1 MPIEPNS
8 STRRILTRLRA
19 TLACAG
25 ALWSAVASAGP
36 PYAGRTLDDAL
47 RDIGQQGLH
56 LVYSSETVPPSL
68 KVTREPVA
76 GTAHEVL
83 EEMLAQHGLE
93 ARRVGANSYAVVRQ
107 QATAARDTARTASA
121 EPPSLEEIVVAASR
135 YSLSAELPGAHT
147 FLTQA
152 EIQGMPRLADDSLKA
167 VHRLPG
173 AASNGVS
180 GLAYMRGGV
189 ANETLVSLDG
199 FPLYEPFHL
208 KVLLSPNS
216 LLDPSIV
223 DSLDV
228 HAGGYTAEFGDR
240 MSAVIDAR
248 SVHPDAEQQYQLGL
262 SMFNASMFAF
272 NRFDDGKGQLLLAAR
287 RSNLDEIANLVDA
300 SYGKLRYSDAFARL
314 DYEFTPDTRGSLHVL
329 ASSDKADV
337 SNALE
342 TESADATYRNSYVW
356 GTVEH
361 DFSSA
366 FTASAIGSYTYVRST
381 RHGEVDEEGVRTGLA
396 DDRRHYDVL
405 GLKLDATWRTDRWLT
420 RFGAE
425 LRSLDA
431 SYDYSSIVHFEPG
444 YPFPDSGG
452 ITRSNDLSPTPSGKH
467 YALYATTRVRV
478 ADPLVAEFGLR
489 WDDETYTPEG
499 NDQLGPRVNLLYQVA
514 PATLLRA
521 SWGMYQQSQGIN
533 ELQVEDGV
541 DRFFRPQ
548 RATHEI
554 LGLEQGLPQGFN
566 LRLEGYI
573 KDYDKPALR
582 FESLYDPTSLV
593 PELRWDRV
601 AIWPGSSRSKGVE
614 LLLTRRSDSPWNGWF
629 NYAWS
634 RVYDRS
640 NGKDTLRSWDQTNNL
655 GGGVT
660 WSDGGWQAT
669 LAATYH
675 TGWPTTPVRFVGTVP
690 GEQTVSIG
698 PRNASRLNSYASV
711 DARVSRD
718 FVLPRGTLNV
728 FAEVTNVLDRQ
739 NHCCTDFSYE
749 TEDDGTAVLEH
760 VYRNWLPLIPN
771 VGVLW
776 KF

>member
-1 MPIEPNS
+1 MSLEPKS
-8 STRRILTRLRA
+8 TTRRIHTGLGA
-19 TLACAG
+19 TLVAAA
-25 ALWSAVASAGP
+25 ALWPAIASAGP
-36 PYAGRTLDDAL
+36 PYAGRPLDEAL

-56 LVYSSETVPPSL
+56 LVYSTETVPPSL
-68 KVTREPVA
+68 MVTREPEA
-76 GTAHEVL
+76 GPPLDVL
-83 EEMLAQHGLE
+83 KELLRQHGLE
-93 ARRVGANSYAVVRQ
+93 AKQVGADTYAVVRKDTPPAQ
-107 QATAARDTARTASA
+107 GPARVTTAN
-121 EPPSLEEIVVAASR
+121 PVPLEEVVVAASR
-135 YSLSAELPGAHT
+135 YSLSAEYPDAHT
-147 FLTQA
+147 FLTHA
-152 EIQGMPRLADDSLKA
+152 EIEGMPRLADDSLKA

-208 KVLLSPNS
+208 KVLLSPTS

-223 DSLDV
+223 DTLDV

-240 MSAVIDAR
+240 MSAVIDAT
-248 SVHPDAEQQYQLGL
+248 SVHPEADQQYQLGL
-262 SMFNASMFAF
+262 SLFNASMFAF
-272 NRFDDGKGQLLLAAR
+272 NRFDDGKGQWLVAAR

-300 SYGKLRYSDAFARL
+300 SYGELRYSDAFARL
-314 DYEFTPDTRGSLHVL
+314 DYEFTPDTRASLHIL

-337 SNALE
+337 TNALK
-342 TESADATYRNSYVW
+342 TESAEATYRNSYAW
-356 GTVEH
+356 ATVEH

-366 FTASAIGSYTYVRST
+366 LSARAIASYTYVKST
-381 RHGEVDEEGVRTGLA
+381 RHGEVDEEDVRTGLA
-396 DDRRHYDVL
+396 DDQRHYDVL
-405 GLKLDATWRTDRWLT
+405 GLKLDGTWRTDRWLT

-425 LRSLDA
+425 LRALDA

-452 ITRSNDLSPTPSGKH
+452 ITRINDLSPAPSGQH
-467 YALYATTRVRV
+467 YALYATTRVRIT
-478 ADPLVAEFGLR
+478 DPLTAEFGLR

-499 NDQLGPRVNLLYQVA
+499 SDQLGPRVNLLYQLA
-514 PATLLRA
+514 PRTLLRA
-521 SWGMYQQSQGIN
+521 SWGIYQQSQGIN
-533 ELQVEDGV
+533 ELQVEDGI

-601 AIWPGSSRSKGVE
+601 AIWPGSSRSQGVE
-614 LLLTRRSDSPWNGWF
+614 VLLTRRSDSPWNGWI

-640 NGKDTLRSWDQTNNL
+640 NGKNTLRSWDQTSNL
-655 GGGVT
+655 GGGIT
-660 WSDGGWQAT
+660 WSGGGWQAT

-675 TGWPTTPVRFVGTVP
+675 TGWPTTPVRLIGTVP
-690 GEQTVSIG
+690 GEQTVSVG

-718 FVLPRGTLNV
+718 FELRRGTLGV
-728 FAEVTNVLDRQ
+728 FAEVTNLLDRQ
-739 NHCCTDFSYE
+739 NHCCTDFDYE
-749 TEDDGTAVLEH
+749 TEEDGAAVLERE
-760 VYRNWLPLIPN
+760 YRNWLPLIPN
-771 VGVLW
+771 VGLLW

>member
-1 MPIEPNS
+1 M
-8 STRRILTRLRA
+8 RA
-19 TLACAG
+19 AHWTTHFATSG
-25 ALWSAVASAGP
+25 S
-36 PYAGRTLDDAL
+36 
-47 RDIGQQGLH
+47 RDCTWCI
-56 LVYSSETVPPSL
+56 SSETVPPSL
-68 KVTREPVA
+68 KVTREPEA
-76 GTAHEVL
+76 GTPREVL
-83 EEMLAQHGLE
+83 EELLAQHGLE
-93 ARRVGANSYAVVRQ
+93 ARRVSADTFAVVRQ
-107 QATAARDTARTASA
+107 DTPPPGDIARTPSA
-121 EPPSLEEIVVAASR
+121 EPPPLEEIVVEASR
-135 YSLSAELPGAHT
+135 YSLSAEFPDAHT

-152 EIQGMPRLADDSLKA
+152 EIEGMPRLADDSLKA

-189 ANETLVSLDG
+189 ANETLVTLDG

-208 KVLLSPNS
+208 KVLLSPTS

-223 DSLDV
+223 QGLDV

-240 MSAVIDAR
+240 MSAVIDAT
-248 SVHPDAEQQYQLGL
+248 SVHPDTEQQYQIGL
-262 SMFNASMFAF
+262 SLFNASMFAF
-272 NRFDDGKGQLLLAAR
+272 NRFDDGKGQWLVAAR

-300 SYGKLRYSDAFARL
+300 SYGELRYSDAFARL

-329 ASSDKADV
+329 ASNDKADV
-337 SNALE
+337 TNALE
-342 TESADATYRNSYVW
+342 TESADATYQNSYVW

-366 FTASAIGSYTYVRST
+366 FTTSAIASYTYVKST
-381 RHGEVDEEGVRTGLA
+381 RHGEVGEENVRTGLA

-405 GLKLDATWRTDRWLT
+405 GLKLDATWRADRWLT

-425 LRSLDA
+425 MRSLDA

-444 YPFPDSGG
+444 YPFPGSGE
-452 ITRSNDLSPTPSGKH
+452 ITRINDLSPTPSGQH
-467 YALYATTRVRV
+467 YALYATTRVRI
-478 ADPLVAEFGLR
+478 ADPLAAEVGLR
-489 WDDETYTPEG
+489 WDDETYTPDG
-499 NDQLGPRVNLLYQVA
+499 SDQFGPRVNLLYQA
-514 PATLLRA
+514 GPTTLLRA
-521 SWGMYQQSQGIN
+521 SWGIYQQSQGIN

-566 LRLEGYI
+566 LRVEGYI
-573 KDYDKPALR
+573 KDYDHPALR

-601 AIWPGSSRSKGVE
+601 AIWPGSSRAKGVE
-614 LLLTRRSDSPWNGWF
+614 LLLTRKSDSPWNGWL

-634 RVYDRS
+634 RVYDRR

-660 WSDGGWQAT
+660 WSQGGWQAT

-675 TGWPTTPVRFVGTVP
+675 TGWPTTPVTLVGTVA
-690 GEQTVSIG
+690 GEQTVSVG
-698 PRNASRLNSYASV
+698 PRNASRLSSYASL

-718 FVLPRGTLNV
+718 FALPRGTLNV
-728 FAEVTNVLDRQ
+728 FAEATNVLDRQ
-739 NHCCTDFSYE
+739 NHCCTDFGYE
-749 TEDDGTAVLEH
+749 TEDDGTAILEH
-760 VYRNWLPLIPN
+760 EYRNWLPLIPN

>member
-1 MPIEPNS
+1 
-8 STRRILTRLRA
+8 
-19 TLACAG
+19 
-25 ALWSAVASAGP
+25 LWSAIASAGP
-36 PYAGRTLDDAL
+36 PYAGRSLDDAL

-68 KVTREPVA
+68 EVTREPAA
-76 GTAHEVL
+76 GTPRQVL
-83 EEMLAQHGLE
+83 EELLAQHGLE
-93 ARRVGANSYAVVRQ
+93 ARQVGADTFAVIRQ
-107 QATAARDTARTASA
+107 DA
-121 EPPSLEEIVVAASR
+121 PPPGDMAKAPSTTLAPLEEIVVAASR
-135 YSLSAELPGAHT
+135 YSLSAEYPDAHT
-147 FLTQA
+147 FLTQS
-152 EIQGMPRLADDSLKA
+152 EIEGMPRLADDSLKA

-173 AASNGVS
+173 AASSGVS
-180 GLAYMRGGV
+180 GLANMRGGA

-208 KVLLSPNS
+208 KVLLSPTS
-216 LLDPSIV
+216 LLDPAIV
-223 DSLDV
+223 DGLDV

-240 MSAVIDAR
+240 MSAVIDAT
-248 SVHPDAEQQYQLGL
+248 SVRPEVDQQYQLGL
-262 SMFNASMFAF
+262 SLFNASLFAF
-272 NRFDDGKGQLLLAAR
+272 NRFDDGRGQWLVAAR
-287 RSNLDEIANLVDA
+287 RSNLDEIADLVDA
-300 SYGKLRYSDAFARL
+300 SYGDLHYSDAFARL
-314 DYEFTPDTRGSLHVL
+314 DYRLTPDTRGSLHVL
-329 ASSDKADV
+329 ASNDDADV
-337 SNALE
+337 TNAPK
-342 TESADATYRNSYVW
+342 TESADATYRNSYFW
-356 GTVEH
+356 ATVEH

-366 FTASAIGSYTYVRST
+366 FTASAIASYTYVKST
-381 RHGEVDEEGVRTGLA
+381 RRGEVDEEGVRTGRA

-425 LRSLDA
+425 LRSMDA
-431 SYDYSSIVHFEPG
+431 SYEYSSIVRFEPG
-444 YPFPDSGG
+444 YPFPGGGG
-452 ITRSNDLSPTPSGKH
+452 ITRTNDLSPTPSGHH
-467 YALYATTRVRV
+467 YALYATTRVRI
-478 ADPLVAEFGLR
+478 ADPLTAELGLR

-514 PATLLRA
+514 PRTLLRA
-521 SWGMYQQSQGIN
+521 SWGIYQQSQGIN

-548 RATHEI
+548 SATHEI
-554 LGLEQGLPQGFN
+554 LGVEQGLPQGFN
-566 LRLEGYI
+566 LRVEGYI
-573 KDYDKPALR
+573 KDYDHPALR

-601 AIWPGSSRSKGVE
+601 AIRPGSSRSTGVE
-614 LLLTRRSDSPWNGWF
+614 LLLTRKSDSPWNGWF

-634 RVYDRS
+634 RVYDRRD
-640 NGKDTLRSWDQTNNL
+640 GKDTLRSWDQTTNL
-655 GGGVT
+655 GGGIT

-675 TGWPTTPVRFVGTVP
+675 TGWPTTPVRIVGTVP
-690 GEQTVSIG
+690 GEQTVSVG
-698 PRNASRLNSYASV
+698 PRNATRLSAYASV

-718 FVLPRGTLNV
+718 FALPRGTLNV

-749 TEDDGTAVLEH
+749 TGEDGTVVLERE
-760 VYRNWLPLIPN
+760 YRDWLPLIPN